1 MSRFSLM
8 RVTMMIDID
17 VQQDQSDSNPNL
29 GITIMIE
36 TSADHIAQLTWANV
50 LIVRPSYSVHQKRIL
65 EN

>member
-50 LIVRPSYSVHQKRIL
+50 FIVRPS
-65 EN
+65 